1 MPTWST
7 EDTVKI
13 ILLSLF
19 IGAFYF
25 AIQQLLK
32 AEARMTANANAN
44 ANKDKVSS
52 GGDGDGTGGEKQD

>member
-44 ANKDKVSS
+44 KDKVSS
-52 GGDGDGTGGEKQD
+52 VGDGDGTGGEKQD